1 MNLKRLFIN
10 LSVALLAVSAANASG
25 NDKTF
30 TLVIDAGHGGH
41 DPGAIGTYSKE
52 KNINLNVALEFGR
65 LVEANCPDVKVIY
78 TRKKD
83 VSVRVRSAFS
93 PARSSAATVA
103 AGTVRKSGTAMMPT
117 GK

>member
-41 DPGAIGTYSKE
+41 DPRAIGTYSK
-52 KNINLNVALEFGR
+52 
-65 LVEANCPDVKVIY
+65 
-78 TRKKD
+78 
-83 VSVRVRSAFS
+83 
-93 PARSSAATVA
+93 
-103 AGTVRKSGTAMMPT
+103 
-117 GK
+117 